1 MIPTITCHHCG
12 KSVPHNPHIKR
23 GQKYCSTKECQRA
36 RKREW
41 DKEHYNSD
49 ETYKYRRLSSQKIW
63 RNKRPSHEYQKNY
76 RKMHPE
82 YVNRNS
88 ELQRNR
94 NEKRKKSKQK
104 DIEGMIVNT
113 DTLFTHPLIDGTYAL
128 MQVTKGGK
136 IVNTDTL
143 MVRMQIL

>member
-1 MIPTITCHHCG
+1 MISTFICHHCG
-12 KSVPHNPHIKR
+12 KQGISNPRIKK
-23 GQKYCSTKECQRA
+23 GQKYCSREECQRA

-41 DKEHYNSD
+41 DKERYNSD
-49 ETYKYRRLSSQKIW
+49 KTYKYRRLSSQKIW
-63 RNKRPSHEYQKNY
+63 RKKRPSHEYQKNY

-82 YVNRNS
+82 YVNRNR

-94 NEKRKKSKQK
+94 NEKRQKLKQK

>member
-1 MIPTITCHHCG
+1 MISTFICLHCG
-12 KSVPHNPHIKR
+12 KELSRNPHIKD
-23 GQKYCSTKECQRA
+23 GQKYCSAKECQKV
-36 RKREW
+36 RKQTW

-49 ETYKYRRLSSQKIW
+49 RTYRYKRLSSQKIW
-63 RNKRPSHEYQKNY
+63 RKKRPSHEYQKNY

-82 YVNRNS
+82 YVNRNR

-94 NEKRKKSKQK
+94 NKKCKKPVEKDLSS
-104 DIEGMIVNT
+104 IIVNT
-113 DTLFTHPLIDGTYAL
+113 DASFTHPLTDGTYAL
-128 MQVTKGGK
+128 IQVTKGGK

>member
-1 MIPTITCHHCG
+1 MISTFICLHCG
-12 KSVPHNPHIKR
+12 KEVPRNHHIKR
-23 GQKYCSTKECQRA
+23 GQKYCSAKECQRA

-41 DKEHYNSD
+41 DKERYNSD
-49 ETYKYRRLSSQKIW
+49 ETYNYRRLSSQKIW
-63 RNKRPSHEYQKNY
+63 RKKRPSHEYQKNY

-82 YVNRNS
+82 YVNRNR

-94 NEKRKKSKQK
+94 NKKRKKSKQK

-113 DTLFTHPLIDGTYAL
+113 DALFTHPLIDGTYAL

>member
-1 MIPTITCHHCG
+1 MISTFICIRCG
-12 KSVPHNPHIKR
+12 KELPRNPHIKR
-23 GQKYCSTKECQRA
+23 GQNYCGAKECQRA
-36 RKREW
+36 RKRKW
-41 DKEHYNSD
+41 DKDRYNSD
-49 ETYKYRRLSSQKIW
+49 TAYKYKRLSSQKIW
-63 RNKRPSHEYQKNY
+63 RKKRPSHKYQKNY
-76 RKMHPE
+76 RMMRPE
-82 YVNRNS
+82 YVNRNR

-94 NEKRKKSKQK
+94 NEKRKKFKQK

-113 DTLFTHPLIDGTYAL
+113 DALFTQPLMNGTYAL

>member
-1 MIPTITCHHCG
+1 MILTFICHHCG
-12 KSVPHNPHIKR
+12 NEVPHNPHIRR

-41 DKEHYNSD
+41 DKERYNSD
-49 ETYKYRRLSSQKIW
+49 ETYKHKRLSSQKIW
-63 RNKRPSHEYQKNY
+63 RKIRPSHEYQKNY

-82 YVNRNS
+82 YVNRNR

-94 NEKRKKSKQK
+94 NEKRQESKQK

-113 DTLFTHPLIDGTYAL
+113 DTLFTHPLIDVTYAL

>member
-1 MIPTITCHHCG
+1 MIPTFICLHCG
-12 KSVPHNPHIKR
+12 KEVPRNPHIKQ
-23 GQKYCSTKECQRA
+23 GQKYYSAKECQRA
-36 RKREW
+36 RKRKW
-41 DKEHYNSD
+41 DKERYNSN

-63 RNKRPSHEYQKNY
+63 RKKRPSHEYQKNY

-82 YVNRNS
+82 YVNRNRD
-88 ELQRNR
+88 LQRNR